1 MLAHVRPEGSK
12 GSPMHPTQFSSGDVI
27 ADRRADYARMLAENG
42 EHEAA
47 VELMEQA
54 LELVPDWPA
63 GLVRLADYAEKAG
76 QVERAVPALR
86 RLLDLDPEDLFG
98 AQLKLALLGAE
109 AVPDQPPSRYV
120 EALFDDYADRFDAA
134 LVERLDY
141 SVPAKLA
148 RLITDHEDRH
158 FELAVDL
165 GCGTGLF
172 GAEIRNRV
180 ARLEGFDLS
189 ANMLSKAGEKGLYDL
204 LAKADLSLDPAGSG
218 LFDARLAEGRADLVS
233 AADVLMYLGDLA
245 NAFALAARLS
255 GPGALFA
262 FSVEDAGE
270 GDGYLL
276 APSLRYAH
284 TERHVRQRLAD
295 NGFDVVVLTRTT
307 IRMDGGKPV
316 FGILFLASR
325 SA

>member
-1 MLAHVRPEGSK
+1 
-12 GSPMHPTQFSSGDVI
+12 MHPTQFSSGDVI

-63 GLVRLADYAEKAG
+63 GLLRLADYAEKAG
-76 QVERAVPALR
+76 RAEKAIPALR
-86 RLLDLDPEDLFG
+86 RLLVLDPEDLFG

-109 AVPDQPPSRYV
+109 DIPDQPPSRYV
-120 EALFDDYADRFDAA
+120 EALFDDYADRFDTA
-134 LVERLDY
+134 LVEKLDY

-148 RLITDHEDRH
+148 RLIVEHEDRR
-158 FELAVDL
+158 FDLAVDL

-172 GAEIRNRV
+172 GAEIRERV

-189 ANMLSKAGEKGLYDL
+189 VNMLAKAEEKGHYDL
-204 LAKADLSLDPAGSG
+204 LAKADLSLDPMASG
-218 LFDARLAEGRADLVS
+218 LFDAGLPECRADLVS

-245 NAFALAARLS
+245 NAFALAAQLLK
-255 GPGALFA
+255 PGSLFA

-270 GDGYLL
+270 GDGFIL

-284 TERHVRQRLAD
+284 TEQHVRYRLD
-295 NGFDVVVLTRTT
+295 ENGFDLVKLSRTT

-316 FGILFLASR
+316 SGILFLAR
-325 SA
+325 RKA

>member
-1 MLAHVRPEGSK
+1 MQ
-12 GSPMHPTQFSSGDVI
+12 PTQFSSGDVI
-27 ADRRADYARMLAENG
+27 ADRRADYARMLAESG

-63 GLVRLADYAEKAG
+63 GLVQLADYAEKAG
-76 QVERAVPALR
+76 SAEKAIPALR

-98 AQLKLALLGAE
+98 ARLKLALLGAE
-109 AVPDQPPSRYV
+109 DVPDQPPSRYV

-141 SVPAKLA
+141 TVPAKLA
-148 RLITDHEDRH
+148 RLIAEHDGRR
-158 FELAVDL
+158 FALAVDL

-172 GAEIRNRV
+172 GAEIRDSV

-189 ANMLSKAGEKGLYDL
+189 ANMLTKAEDKGLYDL

-218 LFDARLAEGRADLVS
+218 LFDDDLAEGRCDLVS

-245 NAFALAARLS
+245 NAFALAALLAK
-255 GPGALFA
+255 PGALFA

-270 GDGYLL
+270 GEGFLL

-284 TERHVRQRLAD
+284 TEQHVRQRLAE
-295 NGFDVVVLTRTT
+295 NGFDVLRLTRTT

-316 FGILFLASR
+316 LGILFLASR
-325 SA
+325 RG

>member
-1 MLAHVRPEGSK
+1 
-12 GSPMHPTQFSSGDVI
+12 MHPTQFSSGDVI

-63 GLVRLADYAEKAG
+63 GLVRMADYAEKAN
-76 QVERAVPALR
+76 QPEKAVPALQR
-86 RLLDLDPEDLFG
+86 VLELDPQDIFG
-98 AQLKLALLGAE
+98 ARLKLALLGAE

-120 EALFDDYADRFDAA
+120 EALFDDYADRFDTA

-141 SVPAKLA
+141 TVPAKLA
-148 RLITDHEDRH
+148 RLLADHDDRR
-158 FELAVDL
+158 FEVAVDL

-172 GAEIRNRV
+172 GAEIRDRV

-189 ANMLSKAGEKGLYDL
+189 VNMLAKAEEKGLYDF
-204 LAKADLSLDPAGSG
+204 LAKADLSLDPEQSG
-218 LFDARLAEGRADLVS
+218 LVGDGLAENRADLVS

-245 NAFALAARLS
+245 NAFGLASRLAK
-255 GPGALFA
+255 PAALFA

-270 GDGYLL
+270 GEGYLL

-284 TERHVRQRLAD
+284 TEHHVRQSLAE
-295 NGFDVVVLTRTT
+295 NGFEVLTLTRTT
-307 IRMDGGKPV
+307 IRMDGGKPIS
-316 FGILFLASR
+316 GILFLASR
-325 SA
+325 TA

>member
-1 MLAHVRPEGSK
+1 
-12 GSPMHPTQFSSGDVI
+12 MHPTQFSSGDVI

-54 LELVPDWPA
+54 LDLVPDWPA
-63 GLVRLADYAEKAG
+63 GLLRLADYAEKAG
-76 QVERAVPALR
+76 QADKAVPALR
-86 RLLDLDPEDLFG
+86 RLLSLDREDLFG

-109 AVPDQPPSRYV
+109 EVPDQPPSRYV
-120 EALFDDYADRFDAA
+120 EALFDDYADRFDTA

-141 SVPAKLA
+141 TVPAKLA
-148 RLITDHEDRH
+148 RLIADHDDRR
-158 FELAVDL
+158 FERAVDL

-172 GAEIRNRV
+172 GAEIRDRV
-180 ARLEGFDLS
+180 TRLEGFDLS
-189 ANMLSKAGEKGLYDL
+189 VNMLAKAEEKGLYDL
-204 LAKADLSLDPAGSG
+204 LAKADLSLDPAGAG
-218 LFDARLAEGRADLVS
+218 LFDDELAERRADLVS

-245 NAFALAARLS
+245 NAFSLAAHLAR
-255 GPGALFA
+255 PGAFFA

-284 TERHVRQRLAD
+284 TERHVRQRLAE
-295 NGFDVVVLTRTT
+295 NGFDVLTLTRTT

-325 SA
+325 TA

>member
-1 MLAHVRPEGSK
+1 
-12 GSPMHPTQFSSGDVI
+12 MHPTQFSSGDVI

-63 GLVRLADYAEKAG
+63 GLVRLADYAEKAN
-76 QVERAVPALR
+76 QPEKAVPALQR
-86 RLLDLDPEDLFG
+86 VLELDPQDIFG
-98 AQLKLALLGAE
+98 ARLKLALLGAE
-109 AVPDQPPSRYV
+109 EVPDQPPSRYV
-120 EALFDDYADRFDAA
+120 EALFDDYADRFDTA

-141 SVPAKLA
+141 TVPAKLA
-148 RLITDHEDRH
+148 RLIADHDDRR
-158 FELAVDL
+158 FEVAIDL

-172 GAEIRNRV
+172 GAEIRDRV
-180 ARLEGFDLS
+180 TRLEGFDLS
-189 ANMLSKAGEKGLYDL
+189 VNMLAKAGEKGLYDL

-218 LFDARLAEGRADLVS
+218 LFDDGHAERRADLVS

-245 NAFALAARLS
+245 NAFALAARLAK
-255 GPGALFA
+255 PGAFFA
-262 FSVEDAGE
+262 FSVEDVGE
-270 GDGYLL
+270 GEGYLL

-284 TERHVRQRLAD
+284 TERHVRQRLTE
-295 NGFDVVVLTRTT
+295 NGFTVLVLTRTT

-325 SA
+325 IG

>member
-1 MLAHVRPEGSK
+1 
-12 GSPMHPTQFSSGDVI
+12 MHPTQFSSGDVI

-76 QVERAVPALR
+76 LVDKAVPALR
-86 RLLDLDPEDLFG
+86 RMLDLDPEDIFG
-98 AQLKLALLGAE
+98 ARLKLALLGAE
-109 AVPDQPPSRYV
+109 AIPDQPPSRYV

-141 SVPAKLA
+141 TVPAKLA
-148 RLITDHEDRH
+148 RLIAGHDDRL
-158 FELAVDL
+158 FDTAVDL

-172 GAEIRNRV
+172 GAEIRDRV
-180 ARLEGFDLS
+180 NRLEGFDLS
-189 ANMLSKAGEKGLYDL
+189 VNMLAKAAEKGLYDL
-204 LAKADLSLDPAGSG
+204 LAKADLSLDAAGAG
-218 LFDARLAEGRADLVS
+218 LFDDDLVERRADLVS
-233 AADVLMYLGDLA
+233 AADVLMYLGDVA
-245 NAFALAARLS
+245 NAFSLAAHLAR
-255 GPGALFA
+255 PGALFA

-284 TERHVRQRLAD
+284 TERHVRQRLAE
-295 NGFDVVVLTRTT
+295 NGFDVLTLTRTT

-316 FGILFLASR
+316 SGILFLASR
-325 SA
+325 TA